1 MKKGFGLFTIICI
14 CLLLGVACS
23 KSTSKEA
30 DTYET
35 ESEKIKIGLSVDSFL
50 IERWQREKDLFVSCA
65 KELGAEVNVQDA
77 NGNVEEQI
85 EQVEY
90 LIKEKVDVITII
102 PIDANKLSRVI
113 KKAKK
118 SGIKVIAYDRIVSN
132 ANVDLY
138 ISFDNR
144 KVGKL
149 MAQSLVETVPEG
161 GNVLMIGGPLTDH
174 NVTQITEGFEEV
186 INNSSLAVADKV
198 YLEQWLPER
207 AFALTNEKIRQSYEI
222 DGIMCG
228 NDGLAGQAIK
238 ALAENRL
245 AGKVSVVGQ
254 DADLEACQRIVEG
267 TQTMTV
273 YKPVNQLA
281 KQAAEYAVM
290 LAKGKTLD
298 LNENFFDGTYL
309 VPYKRLEPTAV
320 TKENIDEVIIEDG
333 FHLREDVY
341 LNIPDKK

>member
-1 MKKGFGLFTIICI
+1 MKKGISLFSMI
-14 CLLLGVACS
+14 CLSLLMMAACLVPDS
-23 KSTSKEA
+23 E
-30 DTYET
+30 
-35 ESEKIKIGLSVDSFL
+35 ESHNYIAEDKKIKIGLCVDSFL

-77 NGNVEEQI
+77 NGDVQEQI

-102 PIDANKLSRVI
+102 PIDASKLSSVI

-118 SGIKVIAYDRIVSN
+118 AGIKVIAYDRLVSN
-132 ANVDLY
+132 ADVDLY
-138 ISFDNR
+138 ISFDNK
-144 KVGKL
+144 KVGIL
-149 MAQSLVETVPEG
+149 MAKSLIETVTER
-161 GNVLMIGGPLTDH
+161 GNILMIGGPLSDH
-174 NVTQITEGFEEV
+174 NVIQITQGFEEV
-186 INNSSLAVADKV
+186 INNSNLHIIDKV
-198 YLEQWLPER
+198 YIEQWLPER
-207 AFALTNEKIRQSYEI
+207 AFAITNEKIKQAYDI
-222 DGIMCG
+222 NGIMCG

-290 LAKGKTLD
+290 LAKEEN
-298 LNENFFDGTYL
+298 LNLEEEFFDGTYF

-320 TKENIDEVIIEDG
+320 TKENIDEVIIEEG

-341 LNIPDKK
+341 LNIPGKK

>member
-1 MKKGFGLFTIICI
+1 MRKGISLVTMVCI
-14 CLLLGVACS
+14 CLLVGVSCS
-23 KSTSKEA
+23 SGEPKET
-30 DTYET
+30 DTNIAE
-35 ESEKIKIGLSVDSFL
+35 EKKIKIGLSVDSFV

-77 NGNVEEQI
+77 NGNVDEQI
-85 EQVEY
+85 EQIEY

-118 SGIKVIAYDRIVSN
+118 SGIRVIAYDRIVSN

-144 KVGKL
+144 KVGRL
-149 MAQSLVETVPEG
+149 MAKSLIETMPQEG
-161 GNVLMIGGPLTDH
+161 NIFMIGGPLTDH
-174 NVTQITEGFEEV
+174 NVLQITEGFEEV
-186 INNSSLAVADKV
+186 INNSTLHIIDKV
-198 YLEQWLPER
+198 YLEKWIPER
-207 AFALTNEKIRQSYEI
+207 AFALTNEKIKQSYEVQ
-222 DGIMCG
+222 GIMCG

-245 AGKVSVVGQ
+245 AGSVSVVGQ

-273 YKPVNQLA
+273 YKPVNDLA

-290 LAKGKTLD
+290 LAKDEPLSLRET
-298 LNENFFDGTYL
+298 FFDGTYL
-309 VPYKRLEPTAV
+309 VPYKKLEPTAV
-320 TKENIDEVIIEDG
+320 TKENIDEVIIENG

-341 LNIPDKK
+341 LNVPK